1 LAKQVCLSFV
11 LLALPEGSAAVTNV
25 HSWKVEQKVV
35 VVVVVVVVVGFAE
48 KCSQSPD
55 LKRL

>member
-1 LAKQVCLSFV
+1 LAKQVCLSSV

-35 VVVVVVVVVGFAE
+35 VVVVVVVGFAE
-48 KCSQSPD
+48 KCSQSPH
-55 LKRL
+55 LKQV

>member
-1 LAKQVCLSFV
+1 LAKQVCLSSV

-35 VVVVVVVVVGFAE
+35 VVVVVVVVGFAE
-48 KCSQSPD
+48 KCSQSPH
-55 LKRL
+55 LKRV